1 MASVF
6 SGVGSPASEAAAAA
20 SAVAS
25 LGAPKDLK
33 EKGNAAM
40 AAGDSPE
47 AVRLWSNAV
56 HALSHSSSLQ
66 SSTSSA
72 DADLLTSLLSNL
84 SLGLLKLTNPLFPVD
99 ALTASLYHAEA
110 ALLVSPL
117 HKNARLRRA
126 RCFALCGMEGAAR
139 LVAGGEIDMAAVMK
153 GVEMGTPLAVPVMSW
168 ATPQTTQPSPPPPC
182 FEHTLSLVNGEV
194 ILLGGRSHEQRPKA
208 DVGTG
213 PLRQV
218 GVQVF
223 VF

>member
-1 MASVF
+1 MNDPKAALLAGLYAAQGASGENPNSGDAASMRATMASVF
-6 SGVGSPASEAAAAA
+6 SGVGSPASEATAAA

-40 AAGDSPE
+40 AAGDAPE

-139 LVAGGEIDMAAVMK
+139 G
-153 GVEMGTPLAVPVMSW
+153 W
-168 ATPQTTQPSPPPPC
+168 
-182 FEHTLSLVNGEV
+182 
-194 ILLGGRSHEQRPKA
+194 GRKRHGRGDERS
-208 DVGTG
+208 
-213 PLRQV
+213 
-218 GVQVF
+218 
-223 VF
+223 